1 MRGIFYVLSALA
13 VIGLAFWA
21 YRETHMTQRSVAQLR
36 ATQAE
41 VSALREALGVQ
52 RAEWAYLN
60 RPARLRELADLNF
73 DRLGLMPIMPEQF
86 GNMDQ
91 VAYPAP
97 VLPVLEQP
105 VETFGV
111 LDEVT
116 PLVGNLPA
124 TAPQQQDDQQP

>member
-1 MRGIFYVLSALA
+1 MRGIFYVLAALG

-21 YRETHMTQRSVAQLR
+21 YRETHLTQRSLSELR
-36 ATQAE
+36 RTQAE
-41 VSALREALGVQ
+41 VSGLREALGVQ

-73 DRLGLMPIMPEQF
+73 DRLGLMPLMPEQF

-97 VLPVLEQP
+97 ELPVLSQP
-105 VETFGV
+105 VDTFGS
-111 LDEVT
+111 LDAVT
-116 PLVGNLPA
+116 PLVATETAPA
-124 TAPQQQDDQQP
+124 TAAEEEQQP